1 MNFSDMV
8 DEIPYEVHRR
18 LKTVYLTL
26 FYAMLSSTFGSFMQ
40 WISVAE
46 GKFTVL
52 SYVASLILI
61 YFTPPR
67 RLKTKVLLLMLAAY
81 SFSASIS
88 GFTNYLYKIE
98 QRYVLRLLSGAT
110 IVSGNFLYR
119 TTTTRER
126 IKQYCFVLMISAIAS
141 ILLDSNNTDLWIHT
155 QETFFMAFLVIYS
168 QDILYD
174 ANFGDINFVNCM
186 FTAFYHL
193 PGIVIH
199 AASLYQ
205 QDAEIEQHEHN

>member
-1 MNFSDMV
+1 MNFSEMV

-40 WISVAE
+40 WISVAGGE
-46 GKFTVL
+46 FTVL

-67 RLKTKVLLLMLAAY
+67 RLKTKVLLLTLAAY
-81 SFSASIS
+81 SFGASIS
-88 GFTNYLYKIE
+88 AFTNYLYKID

-110 IVSGNFLYR
+110 IGSGNFLYR

-141 ILLDSNNTDLWIHT
+141 ILLDSNTADIWVIHIHT
-155 QETFFMAFLVIYS
+155 QQTFFMAMQKLSNMNMIKA
-168 QDILYD
+168 D
-174 ANFGDINFVNCM
+174 APWK
-186 FTAFYHL
+186 Y
-193 PGIVIH
+193 
-199 AASLYQ
+199 
-205 QDAEIEQHEHN
+205 